1 MVKYY
6 PRGILNSEMSLTELN
21 ISSRRRCSYFLL
33 VILAHRFENKYF
45 AQHRFSKFFLARMNI
60 SILKLHFEE
69 GKPVN
74 CSET

>member
-6 PRGILNSEMSLTELN
+6 PRGILNSKMSLTELN

-45 AQHRFSKFFLARMNI
+45 AQHRFSGFF
-60 SILKLHFEE
+60 F
-69 GKPVN
+69 
-74 CSET
+74 